1 MAGGGG
7 GRVQERNGSREVMGV
22 GGRDLRTILK
32 VRLYPENNRKI
43 LMSFQIGD
51 EVED

>member
-1 MAGGGG
+1 MGGGG
-7 GRVQERNGSREVMGV
+7 GRVQERNRSREVMGV